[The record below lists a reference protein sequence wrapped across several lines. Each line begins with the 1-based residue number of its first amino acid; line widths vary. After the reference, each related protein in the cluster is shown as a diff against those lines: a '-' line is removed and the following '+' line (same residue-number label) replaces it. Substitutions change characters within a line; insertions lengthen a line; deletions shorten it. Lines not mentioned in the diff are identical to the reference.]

1 MPGPLPGGQTFESSP
16 RYKIF
21 IYLIIF
27 HYEYI
32 CCYRNL
38 HPRVGQLFLALIAGC
53 AIGMLRER
61 KETNEEE
68 FPFDAIIPAIAA
80 AIVMHEKEKKESE
93 GKENKEGTEAPEKPA
108 E

>member
-1 MPGPLPGGQTFESSP
+1 MSTFAV
-16 RYKIF
+16 IV
-21 IYLIIF
+21 
-27 HYEYI
+27 I
-32 CCYRNL
+32 CILVLVNF
-38 HPRVGQLFLALIAGC
+38 FLALIAGC
-53 AIGMLRER
+53 AIGMLREM
-61 KETNEEE
+61 KETDEEE

>member
-1 MPGPLPGGQTFESSP
+1 MSTFA
-16 RYKIF
+16 
-21 IYLIIF
+21 IIA
-27 HYEYI
+27 I
-32 CCYRNL
+32 CILVLVNF
-38 HPRVGQLFLALIAGC
+38 FLAIIAGC

-61 KETNEEE
+61 KETDEEE

-80 AIVMHEKEKKESE
+80 AIVMHEKGKKESE

>member
-1 MPGPLPGGQTFESSP
+1 MSTFAV
-16 RYKIF
+16 IA
-21 IYLIIF
+21 
-27 HYEYI
+27 I
-32 CCYRNL
+32 CILVLVNF
-38 HPRVGQLFLALIAGC
+38 FLALIAGC

-61 KETNEEE
+61 KETDEEE

-93 GKENKEGTEAPEKPA
+93 GKENKEGTETPEKPA

>member
-1 MPGPLPGGQTFESSP
+1 MSTFAV
-16 RYKIF
+16 IA
-21 IYLIIF
+21 
-27 HYEYI
+27 I
-32 CCYRNL
+32 CILVLANF
-38 HPRVGQLFLALIAGC
+38 FLALIAGC

-61 KETNEEE
+61 KETDEEE

-80 AIVMHEKEKKESE
+80 AIVMHEKESE